1 MDTKDVCVCMDT
13 IGVCVSVW
21 ILRMGVYL
29 YGYYGW
35 ECVCKDTK
43 DVCVYIDTKTGCVSV
58 WILRMGVCLYG
69 C

>member
-1 MDTKDVCVCMDT
+1 
-13 IGVCVSVW
+13 
-21 ILRMGVYL
+21 MGVYL

-58 WILRMGVCLYG
+58 WILRMVVCLYDTKDG
-69 C
+69 CVSV